1 MEIIQNWFNDGC
13 NYASGIVIYGNLP
26 KHNPTLLKTFQRKE
40 NSFNAEKLKYELNK
54 FAEKYSQNV
63 FVAEIQKAFS
73 TSVVIPVP
81 EKVSKIE
88 QKTAVLFH
96 QLPEALRPVL
106 LEANQLFKENCLLKV
121 NLNELPAHA
130 EKEALKLQLKIHD
143 NFRKNGLCWQKID
156 LFLEKRII
164 APTPKHEFEGLTP
177 AGLLRQQQLLYASIS
192 KLNSRLKSNR
202 EQLPKA
208 TVLAIKSK
216 IERQISKQE
225 ENLVQQN
232 EKLIIIS
239 NLIDGK

>member
-1 MEIIQNWFNDGC
+1 MEIIQNWFNEGC

-40 NSFNAEKLKYELNK
+40 NSFNSEKLKYELKK
-54 FAEKYSQNV
+54 FAEKYTQTV
-63 FVAEIQKAFS
+63 FVSEIKKAVDS
-73 TSVVIPVP
+73 AVIPVP
-81 EKVSKIE
+81 EKVLEKE
-88 QKTAVLFH
+88 QKNAVLFH

-156 LFLEKRII
+156 LFLEKRIVTE
-164 APTPKHEFEGLTP
+164 TPKHEFEGLTP
-177 AGLLRQQQLLYASIS
+177 AGLYRQQQLLYSSIS
-192 KLNSRLKSNR
+192 KLNTRLNFNR
-202 EQLPKA
+202 EQLRKA

>member
-13 NYASGIVIYGNLP
+13 DYASGIVIYGNLP
-26 KHNPTLLKTFQRKE
+26 KHNPTLLNTFQRKE
-40 NSFNAEKLKYELNK
+40 NSFNSEKLKYELKK

-63 FVAEIQKAFS
+63 FVAEIKKAVDS
-73 TSVVIPVP
+73 AVIPVP
-81 EKVSKIE
+81 EKVSSSE

-130 EKEALKLQLKIHD
+130 EKEALQIQLKIHD

-156 LFLEKRII
+156 LFLEKRIV
-164 APTPKHEFEGLTP
+164 AETPKHEFEGLTP

-192 KLNSRLKSNR
+192 KLNSRLKINR

-216 IERQISKQE
+216 IERQISKQQ

>member
-40 NSFNAEKLKYELNK
+40 NSFNAEKLKYELKK
-54 FAEKYSQNV
+54 FAEKYSQTV
-63 FVAEIQKAFS
+63 LVAEIKKAVDS
-73 TSVVIPVP
+73 AVIPVP
-81 EKVSKIE
+81 EKVYDKE

-130 EKEALKLQLKIHD
+130 EKEALQLQLKIHD

-164 APTPKHEFEGLTP
+164 AETPKHEFEGLTP

-192 KLNSRLKSNR
+192 KLNTRLKFNR